1 MKIQISN
8 YCELL
13 IFECKSNPNSCRHK
27 IVNKVIYEYQSQN
40 TDPG

>member
-13 IFECKSNPNSCRHK
+13 IFERKSNPNSWRHK
-27 IVNKVIYEYQSQN
+27 IVNKIIYEYQSQN
-40 TDPG
+40 TDA